1 MNHLELKVDWQS
13 YTERMI
19 EKLAKYSKVSAYVK
33 RDLQPYLPA
42 GYDNPM
48 RVDQHY

>member
-1 MNHLELKVDWQS
+1 VKQFTAEVLHA
-13 YTERMI
+13 
-19 EKLAKYSKVSAYVK
+19 LAETGARDYIK

-48 RVDQHY
+48 RVDQFNTELFPILI

>member
-1 MNHLELKVDWQS
+1 MNHLELKVDWEA
-13 YTERMI
+13 YTGRMI
-19 EKLAKYSKVSAYVK
+19 EKLAKYKVSAYIK

-42 GYDNPM
+42 GYHNPM